1 MFFGLQP
8 IHIVFIFIVAL
19 LLFGPKR
26 LPEIGRTI
34 GKALNEFRNGTREI
48 TDSLRAEVSGSEE
61 PVAAQNQAT
70 IRPAVPPTGSVPF
83 TAQPIASVNSS
94 GQTQT
99 ILPPRTG
106 NFCIQCGAPNPPEAQ
121 FCNHCGTRLPENSLK
136 PADPSI

>member
-48 TDSLRAEVSGSEE
+48 TDSLRAEVSGNPEPGTNATTPSIDPLAPPAQSLPFQANSIRPPQ
-61 PVAAQNQAT
+61 PVAPAQA
-70 IRPAVPPTGSVPF
+70 
-83 TAQPIASVNSS
+83 
-94 GQTQT
+94 
-99 ILPPRTG
+99 G
-106 NFCIQCGAPNPPEAQ
+106 NFCIQCGAANLTDAH
-121 FCNHCGTRLPENSLK
+121 FCNQCGTRLPEKSLK